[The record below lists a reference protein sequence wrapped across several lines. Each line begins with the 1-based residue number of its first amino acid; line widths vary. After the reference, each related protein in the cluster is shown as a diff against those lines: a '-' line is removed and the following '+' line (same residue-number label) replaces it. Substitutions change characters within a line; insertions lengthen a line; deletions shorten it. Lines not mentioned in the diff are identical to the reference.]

1 MALTNLNKL
10 FVRVT
15 EAGLR
20 DAVITKS
27 ETDNKIYFLTATQE
41 IVTHGA
47 AYGLSTDVQDEI
59 TKIKSILNTYY
70 TDGTED
76 SVKTAIDAVQ
86 TALNDY
92 KTKNDANRAVLIK
105 TVAYN
110 ADTKTID
117 FTSENGTIVQHI
129 NGSDIIG
136 NHFVKSCS
144 YDLFT
149 IKL

>member
-1 MALTNLNKL
+1 MALTKL

-15 EAGLR
+15 DASLR
-20 DAVITKS
+20 GAVITKS
-27 ETDNKIYFLTATQE
+27 GKDNKIYFLTTTHE
-41 IVTHGA
+41 IITHGVV
-47 AYGLSTDVQDEI
+47 YGISSNVQDEI

-110 ADTKTID
+110 ADTKAID
-117 FTSENGTIVQHI
+117 FTSENGR
-129 NGSDIIG
+129 
-136 NHFVKSCS
+136 
-144 YDLFT
+144 LFADYYR
-149 IKL
+149 